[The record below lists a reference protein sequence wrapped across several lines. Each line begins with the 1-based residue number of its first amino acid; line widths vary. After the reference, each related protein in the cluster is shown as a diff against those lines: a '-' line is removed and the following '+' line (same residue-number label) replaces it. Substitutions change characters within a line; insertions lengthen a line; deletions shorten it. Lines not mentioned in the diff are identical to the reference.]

1 MKDFLVSH
9 FRIPNDEI
17 TGITIVNAHRLP
29 SRKMEPE
36 VQQKGEPKPDPVI
49 VRFGS
54 MQIVNHILKHVKTAD
69 LSEIENQLCAIGTYL
84 HQ

>member
-1 MKDFLVSH
+1 
-9 FRIPNDEI
+9 
-17 TGITIVNAHRLP
+17 
-29 SRKMEPE
+29 MEPE